1 MKTQLLIILIIL
13 FSTEAFSQK
22 MISFSGNVRDSQTRN
37 LLNEINVF
45 VTEKNTGTITNFS
58 GAFYIFLSEGIYNV
72 SFSGKGYKPQ
82 TITVDLR
89 SDKVSEIELT
99 PVDTKKKAESW
110 LKKKTAS
117 SPEIIASKQKKHF

>member
-82 TITVDLR
+82 KITVDLR

-99 PVDTKKKAESW
+99 PADTKKKAESW
-110 LKKKTAS
+110 LKKKPSS
-117 SPEIIASKQKKHF
+117 SPEIIASKQKKHS